1 MTKPLFATLAG
12 LLLLTGC
19 AHGYVLT
26 MSNGDRVHTGS
37 KPKLVNGFYYYKDA
51 SGRPAPPVFAG
62 RVTEI
67 APASM
72 ASDTSKP
79 QFKAAPPR

>member
-1 MTKPLFATLAG
+1 MTKPLLPLLAG

-26 MSNGDRVHTGS
+26 LSSGGSIHTGS
-37 KPKLVNGFYYYKDA
+37 KPKLVNGFYYFKDA
-51 SGRPAPPVFAG
+51 SGNPAPPVFAG

-72 ASDTSKP
+72 ASDNSKP
-79 QFKAAPPR
+79 KFNVAMPK